1 MHLEFWFDF
10 GSTYS
15 YPAAMRI
22 EALAGERNIPVRWR
36 PFMLGAIFK
45 QQGWSDSPFNIYPD
59 KGRYMWRDMARVA
72 SQLQLPWHKPS
83 QFPRNGLLAAR
94 AVCTAPDAHW
104 VPQFC
109 REVFRANFER
119 DEDIASPEVIGQCLT
134 ASGTVAQPVLEEA
147 GWAETKGR
155 LHQQTG
161 QAIEQHL
168 FGAPS
173 FLVGRELFWG
183 NERLETALDFAAG
196 VIAFP
201 AYE

>member
-1 MHLEFWFDF
+1 MPLEFWFDF

-22 EALAGERNIPVRWR
+22 EALAEGRAIPVRWR

-45 QQGWSDSPFNIYPD
+45 QQEWNDSPFNIYPD
-59 KGRYMWRDMARVA
+59 KGRYMWRDMERVT
-72 SQLQLPWHKPS
+72 SQLQLPWQKPS

-104 VPQFC
+104 VPGFC
-109 REVFRANFER
+109 QAVFRANFER
-119 DEDIASPEVIGQCLT
+119 DEDIASPEIIDRCLT
-134 ASGTVAQPVLEEA
+134 SSGAVAQQVLAEA
-147 GWAETKGR
+147 GSAATKDR
-155 LHQQTG
+155 LHRQTRM
-161 QAIEQHL
+161 AMEQHL

>member
-1 MHLEFWFDF
+1 MYLEFWFDF

-22 EALAGERNIPVRWR
+22 EALAEERSIPVRWR
-36 PFMLGAIFK
+36 PFVLGAIFK

-59 KGRYMWRDMARVA
+59 KGRYMWRDMTRIT
-72 SQLQLPWHKPS
+72 SQLGLPWQEPS

>member
-22 EALAGERNIPVRWR
+22 ETLAEQRNIPVRWR

-45 QQGWSDSPFNIYPD
+45 QQGWTDSPFNIYPD
-59 KGRYMWRDMARVA
+59 KGRYMWRDMERVT
-72 SQLQLPWHKPS
+72 SQLQLPWRKPS

-94 AVCTAPDAHW
+94 AVCTAPNARW
-104 VPQFC
+104 VPGFC
-109 REVFRANFER
+109 KAVFRANFER
-119 DEDIASPEVIGQCLT
+119 DEDIAAPEIISRCLT
-134 ASGTVAQPVLEEA
+134 NSGADAQQVLA
-147 GWAETKGR
+147 DTGSAMTKER
-155 LHQQTG
+155 LHEQSRM
-161 QAIEQHL
+161 AIEQHI

-183 NERLETALDFAAG
+183 NERLETALAFAAG
-196 VIAFP
+196 TTSFP
-201 AYE
+201 TRE

>member
-22 EALAGERNIPVRWR
+22 EALAEKKNIPVRWR

-45 QQGWSDSPFNIYPD
+45 QQGWNDSPFNIYPD
-59 KGRYMWRDMARVA
+59 KGRYMWRDMARITD
-72 SQLQLPWHKPS
+72 QLKLSWRKPS

-104 VPQFC
+104 VPAFC
-109 REVFRANFER
+109 RAVFHANFAQ
-119 DEDIASPEVIGQCLT
+119 DEDIASPEIIDRCLT
-134 ASGTVAQPVLEEA
+134 SSGAAAQQVLADA
-147 GWAETKGR
+147 GSAEIKGR
-155 LHQQTG
+155 LHRQT
-161 QAIEQHL
+161 QTAIEQHL

-173 FLVGRELFWG
+173 FLVGNELFWG
-183 NERLETALDFAAG
+183 NERLETALEFASKTNT
-196 VIAFP
+196 
-201 AYE
+201 